1 MTFTKD
7 QIEALAPFEA
17 YFHTAIYADY
27 SRHPGREN
35 LRKIYDIFTG
45 ATNDTR
51 RFDDNCQHCILHLI
65 KDCGR
70 IYYRDKEAL
79 AKIEEAKAKEVK
91 EEEIPTKKVRARVK
105 TKK

>member
-7 QIEALAPFEA
+7 QIEALSIFEP

-35 LRKIYDIFTG
+35 LRKIYDIYTG
-45 ATNDTR
+45 ATGDTR

-65 KDCGR
+65 RDCGR
-70 IYYRDKEAL
+70 IYYRDKEEL
-79 AKIEEAKAKEVK
+79 AKAKEVK
-91 EEEIPTKKVRARVK
+91 EEEIPVKKVRARVK